1 MTIMRKIK
9 RGIVRWL
16 QDRDSMA
23 VDIPEHGAV
32 VNPLHSCNQVLGVA
46 GLQNGYLVKLHD
58 NSDPYASTP
67 SSQLKAVKNPIYG
80 HHYAATP
87 EELSQLII
95 KLLTQQKLNL

>member
-9 RGIVRWL
+9 RGIMRWL
-16 QDRDSMA
+16 QDHDSVA
-23 VDIPEHGAV
+23 VDPSEHGV

-58 NSDPYASTP
+58 SSDPYAPTP